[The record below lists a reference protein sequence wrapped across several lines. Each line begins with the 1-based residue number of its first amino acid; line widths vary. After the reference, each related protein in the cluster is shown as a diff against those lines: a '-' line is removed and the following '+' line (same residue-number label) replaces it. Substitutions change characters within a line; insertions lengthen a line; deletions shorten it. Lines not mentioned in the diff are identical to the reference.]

1 MKGTVV
7 AQVEGL
13 RYDKV
18 FFEGGGGFTDLLLK
32 DFMLPVSL
40 DVTFLCR
47 MKLIPK
53 KWRHCIF
60 PPPNS
65 SGLSVAKGI
74 YIYISWVMWRN

>member
-18 FFEGGGGFTDLLLK
+18 FFEGGGGFTDLLLI

-40 DVTFLCR
+40 DFIML
-47 MKLIPK
+47 
-53 KWRHCIF
+53 HSF
-60 PPPNS
+60 A
-65 SGLSVAKGI
+65 G
-74 YIYISWVMWRN
+74 